1 MGTCAGT
8 AQNLPGDRSHKEQ
21 TVANSKE
28 RRPSQGTK
36 IGSLREYTLS
46 AVKNAVAAELVR
58 EITLAAL
65 RAEH

>member
-1 MGTCAGT
+1 MAS
-8 AQNLPGDRSHKEQ
+8 NHDHMDDSFLR
-21 TVANSKE
+21 V
-28 RRPSQGTK
+28 
-36 IGSLREYTLS
+36 REYTLS